1 MASLNEL
8 LSPNEVVA
16 RVRRDVERSVL
27 RARNGIKHVAGIN
40 RAQVGLSPK
49 DTVWDRHKVQLWH
62 YRRPDDQPA
71 RCAPPI
77 LLVMSLVSRSY
88 VLDLRPGNSVVE
100 FLIGEGFD
108 VYMLDWGVPDEVEAG
123 NTLETYC
130 DEYLPR
136 AVDAVCEDSG
146 SPDITMWGYC
156 FGGLLSVLSV
166 AGNPQMPVRNLLVM
180 ATPTDFSHMGPMS
193 SMLQEGRIELDS
205 IVDETGNVPADVIR
219 GSFKVLKPTA
229 DLSSYANLWEN
240 LWNDEFVEGYQ
251 AMTQWAND
259 HIPFPGACFRQTA
272 ELFTRGNQLAAG
284 EVRLGRRTVRLAD
297 ITVPFLNVVGE
308 ADHIVPPDAVGP
320 LASLVGSDDVEEL
333 RLPAGHVGLVVGKGA
348 RRRTLPAMA
357 DWVRRHSEVRP

>member
-1 MASLNEL
+1 MPSLTEL

-27 RARNGIKHVAGIN
+27 RARNGIKHVAGID
-40 RAQVGLSPK
+40 RAQVGLTPK

-62 YRRPDDQPA
+62 YRRPEGCPVRFD
-71 RCAPPI
+71 PPI

-100 FLIGEGFD
+100 FLMGEGFD
-108 VYMLDWGVPDEVEAG
+108 VYMLDWGVPDEVESG

-136 AVDAVCEDSG
+136 AVEAVCEDSG
-146 SPDITMWGYC
+146 SPDVTMWGYC

-166 AGNPQMPVRNLLVM
+166 AGNPQMPIRNLLVM
-180 ATPTDFSHMGPMS
+180 ATPTDFRHMGPMS

-272 ELFTRGNQLAAG
+272 ELFNRGNHLANG

-308 ADHIVPPDAVGP
+308 ADHIVPPAAVGP
-320 LASLVGSDDVEEL
+320 LASLVGSTDVEEL

-357 DWVRRHSEVRP
+357 DWVSRHSEARS